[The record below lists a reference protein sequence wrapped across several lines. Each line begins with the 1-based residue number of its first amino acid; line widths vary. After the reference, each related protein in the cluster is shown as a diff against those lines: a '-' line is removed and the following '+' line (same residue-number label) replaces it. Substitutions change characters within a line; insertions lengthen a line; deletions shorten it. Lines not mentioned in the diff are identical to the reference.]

1 MSKTVS
7 LTLHSPLGFIDRLV
21 SFLDLAAGRAARN
34 GDPVI
39 FGL

>member
-1 MSKTVS
+1 MSRTVS
-7 LTLHSPLGFIDRLV
+7 LTLHSRLGLIDRLV
-21 SFLDLAAGRAARN
+21 SFLDLAAVMAARN